1 MRKIIAIILLIPV
14 FLYSAG
20 ISLAQ
25 EEEPR
30 LGVWIPVFSPE
41 KVLYSKKNVDQL
53 ITTCKKTGI
62 SDIYIQVYR
71 ADKAYYNSA
80 LTDRNAYEKML
91 SESQEDA
98 LKYLI
103 SKAKKNNISVHAWM
117 NLLSIAK
124 NKNANVVKK
133 FGEDVITIDQHGR
146 TSMQGAKKDKLDSYY
161 IREHQLFLEP
171 GDERVRN
178 YLTNIAEEIVK
189 KYPGLSGL
197 HLDYIRYPSIV
208 PFTPGSR
215 FNSHGIS
222 YGYTRTN
229 IKNFQESTGLNAKTM
244 QYSRQNFKKWDTW
257 RRDQVTLLVK
267 SISDRVR
274 AVSPDLEI
282 SCTIVPSMERTYLVT
297 FQDWTRWLEEDI
309 VDYVVAMNYTDD
321 TRLLTLNAKSLLLP
335 GLDKKVY
342 MGVGAYLLEDIPE
355 VLEAEIDTL
364 RELSPGGIV
373 VFSYDDIAKNESL
386 QKFLTERFMPQEKTD
401 QNPAQ
406 PLSSSGS

>member
-1 MRKIIAIILLIPV
+1 
-14 FLYSAG
+14 
-20 ISLAQ
+20 
-25 EEEPR
+25 
-30 LGVWIPVFSPE
+30 
-41 KVLYSKKNVDQL
+41 
-53 ITTCKKTGI
+53 
-62 SDIYIQVYR
+62 
-71 ADKAYYNSA
+71 
-80 LTDRNAYEKML
+80 
-91 SESQEDA
+91 
-98 LKYLI
+98 
-103 SKAKKNNISVHAWM
+103 
-117 NLLSIAK
+117 
-124 NKNANVVKK
+124 
-133 FGEDVITIDQHGR
+133 
-146 TSMQGAKKDKLDSYY
+146 
-161 IREHQLFLEP
+161 
-171 GDERVRN
+171 
-178 YLTNIAEEIVK
+178 
-189 KYPGLSGL
+189 
-197 HLDYIRYPSIV
+197 
-208 PFTPGSR
+208 
-215 FNSHGIS
+215 
-222 YGYTRTN
+222 
-229 IKNFQESTGLNAKTM
+229 M

-321 TRLLTLNAKSLLLP
+321 TRFLTLNAKSLLLP

-386 QKFLTERFMPQEKTD
+386 QKFLAERFISQEKTD